1 LIKRPKQG
9 APIPQNVIVTVYTKE
24 NPKYIYGPD
33 GRVIKETTEP
43 QRPFGFVKEEGGP
56 NE

>member
-1 LIKRPKQG
+1 MIKRPKQG